1 MTRAVLLLAIVCVAL
16 AALAPDTAACAQAA
30 GAESAPATVGAPQA
44 STAADTP
51 SEASG
56 GLREAGQ
63 WLVQH
68 GAMAIFVAFILCGI
82 GLHLSEDFILIP
94 AGIAVVGAGGAAA
107 GEVNWALFTE
117 FAVAAWAGIVLGDVG
132 WVWICRHFGTRLM
145 GSRRVRRL
153 IGPRTLCEVKHQ
165 MDVRGAWALL
175 AARFIPG
182 ARTPMITVSG
192 LMHLSWWKI
201 LLVEM
206 GGVVLT
212 APAQMLIGVGVAKLG
227 SQFESD
233 AHRWMLYIGATLAVV
248 VLMFVI
254 HMVISRRAAKH
265 RPPRVPVSW
274 LHGFAI
280 AKRFERPMAP
290 LTSAGVAR

>member
-1 MTRAVLLLAIVCVAL
+1 MRRTALLLAIMCVAL
-16 AALAPDTAACAQAA
+16 VALAPDAAAYTQGA
-30 GAESAPATVGAPQA
+30 GADAAASADA
-44 STAADTP
+44 
-51 SEASG
+51 EG
-56 GLREAGQ
+56 GLRGAGQ

-82 GLHLSEDFILIP
+82 GLHISEDFILIP
-94 AGIAVVGAGGAAA
+94 AGIAVVGAGGATA

-132 WVWICRHFGTRLM
+132 WVWICRHFGTRLI
-145 GSRRVRRL
+145 GSRRVRRF

-175 AARFIPG
+175 VARFIPG

-192 LMHLSWWKI
+192 LMHLAWWKI

-206 GGVVLT
+206 GGVVIT
-212 APAQMLIGVGVAKLG
+212 APAQMLIGVGVAKIG
-227 SQFESD
+227 SQFESA
-233 AHRWMLYIGATLAVV
+233 AHRWMLYIGATLAVI

-265 RPPRVPVSW
+265 RPPRVPVRW

-280 AKRFERPMAP
+280 ARRFERPAP
-290 LTSAGVAR
+290 PLVSAGVAR

>member
-1 MTRAVLLLAIVCVAL
+1 MSVTALLTAIPGAALLAV
-16 AALAPDTAACAQAA
+16 TQQADA
-30 GAESAPATVGAPQA
+30 ETGGA
-44 STAADTP
+44 
-51 SEASG
+51 
-56 GLREAGQ
+56 LREAGQ

-68 GAMAIFVAFILCGI
+68 GAMAIFIAFILCGI

-107 GEVNWALFTE
+107 GEVNWTLFTE
-117 FAVAAWAGIVLGDVG
+117 FAVAAWAGIVLGDIG

-145 GSRRVRRL
+145 GSRRVRRF

-192 LMHLSWWKI
+192 LMHLAWWKI

-206 GGVVLT
+206 GGVVIT
-212 APAQMLIGVGVAKLG
+212 APAQMLIGVGVAKVG
-227 SQFESD
+227 SQFESA
-233 AHRWMLYIGATLAVV
+233 AHRWMLYIGATLAVI

-265 RPPRVPVSW
+265 RPPRAPVSW
-274 LHGFAI
+274 LHGFSI
-280 AKRFERPMAP
+280 AKRFERPAP
-290 LTSAGVAR
+290 PLASAGVVR

>member
-1 MTRAVLLLAIVCVAL
+1 MRRAALLLAILCVAL
-16 AALAPDTAACAQAA
+16 VALAPEAAAYTQAA
-30 GAESAPATVGAPQA
+30 GADAE
-44 STAADTP
+44 
-51 SEASG
+51 G
-56 GLREAGQ
+56 GLRGAGQ

-117 FAVAAWAGIVLGDVG
+117 FAVAAWAGIVLGDIG

-145 GSRRVRRL
+145 GSRRVRRF

-192 LMHLSWWKI
+192 LMHLAWWKI

-212 APAQMLIGVGVAKLG
+212 APAQMLIGVGVAKVG
-227 SQFESD
+227 SQFESA
-233 AHRWMLYIGATLAVV
+233 AHRWMLYIGATLAVI
-248 VLMFVI
+248 VLMFLI

-265 RPPRVPVSW
+265 RPPRAPVSW

-280 AKRFERPMAP
+280 ARRFERPLAP
-290 LTSAGVAR
+290 LASAGVAR

>member
-1 MTRAVLLLAIVCVAL
+1 MAGLVPILLRPMIAPALLTAVPGALLLAVAPE
-16 AALAPDTAACAQAA
+16 AGEEA
-30 GAESAPATVGAPQA
+30 GA
-44 STAADTP
+44 
-51 SEASG
+51 

-68 GAMAIFVAFILCGI
+68 GAMAIFIAFILCGI

-94 AGIAVVGAGGAAA
+94 AGIAVVGTGGAAA
-107 GEVNWALFTE
+107 GEVNWTLFTE

-132 WVWICRHFGTRLM
+132 WVWICRHFGTRM
-145 GSRRVRRL
+145 MASRRVRRF

-175 AARFIPG
+175 VARFIPG

-192 LMHLSWWKI
+192 LMHLAWWKI

-206 GGVVLT
+206 GGVVIT
-212 APAQMLIGVGVAKLG
+212 APAQMLIGVGVAKVG
-227 SQFESD
+227 AQFESA

-254 HMVISRRAAKH
+254 HMLISRRAAKH
-265 RPPRVPVSW
+265 RPPRVPVRW
-274 LHGFAI
+274 LHGFSI
-280 AKRFERPMAP
+280 AKRFERPARP
-290 LTSAGVAR
+290 LMSAGVAR

>member
-1 MTRAVLLLAIVCVAL
+1 MLIALACALLAAAAPEAAAVAQS
-16 AALAPDTAACAQAA
+16 AAQSADQA
-30 GAESAPATVGAPQA
+30 
-44 STAADTP
+44 
-51 SEASG
+51 EAG

-68 GAMAIFVAFILCGI
+68 GAVAIFVAFILCGI

-107 GEVNWALFTE
+107 DQVNWTLFTE

-145 GSRRVRRL
+145 GSRRVRRF

-175 AARFIPG
+175 VARFIPG

-192 LMHLSWWKI
+192 LMHLAWWKI

-206 GGVVLT
+206 GGVVIT
-212 APAQMLIGVGVAKLG
+212 APAQMLIGVGVAKIG
-227 SQFESD
+227 SQFESA
-233 AHRWMLYIGATLAVV
+233 AHRWMLYIGATLAVI

-265 RPPRVPVSW
+265 RPPRAPVSW
-274 LHGFAI
+274 LHGFSI
-280 AKRFERPMAP
+280 AKRFERRAP
-290 LTSAGVAR
+290 RLASAGVAR

>member
-1 MTRAVLLLAIVCVAL
+1 MRRTALLLAIMCVAL
-16 AALAPDTAACAQAA
+16 VALAPDAAAYTQGAGADAQAA
-30 GAESAPATVGAPQA
+30 ASADAE
-44 STAADTP
+44 
-51 SEASG
+51 G
-56 GLREAGQ
+56 GLRGAGQ

-68 GAMAIFVAFILCGI
+68 GAVAIFVAFILCGI

-107 GEVNWALFTE
+107 GEVNWTLFAE

-165 MDVRGAWALL
+165 MDMRGAWALL

-192 LMHLSWWKI
+192 LMHLAWWKI

-265 RPPRVPVSW
+265 RPPRAPVSW

-280 AKRFERPMAP
+280 ARRFERPLAP